1 MPLDTLDI
9 KNRTLAQTGNVPR
22 EELFNILP
30 PLTQTISAAAKA
42 ELTAAIT
49 ATLNLLIGPYR
60 TEPDGRYNP
69 TIGNYG
75 IPGLKESM
83 AADLVF
89 QPAPEPHPT
98 LINGSAPMA
107 YIDMDNVS
115 VDYLEK
121 VQLVINALVTKINAA
136 P

>member
-9 KNRTLAQTGNVPR
+9 QNRTLAQTGNVPR

-42 ELTAAIT
+42 EITAAIT

-60 TEPDGRYNP
+60 NEPDGRYNP

-83 AADLVF
+83 AADITF
-89 QPAPEPHPT
+89 QPAPDPHPT

-107 YIDMDNVS
+107 YIDMDNVN
-115 VDYLEK
+115 VEYLEK
-121 VQLVINALVTKINAA
+121 VQIVIKALVAKINAA

>member
-42 ELTAAIT
+42 EITAAIT

-83 AADLVF
+83 SADIVF

-98 LINGSAPMA
+98 FIHGSAPMA
-107 YIDMDNVS
+107 YIDMDNVD
-115 VDYLEK
+115 VCYLEK
-121 VQLVINALVTKINAA
+121 VQQVINALTAKINAA

>member
-42 ELTAAIT
+42 EITAAIT

-83 AADLVF
+83 AGDLVF
-89 QPAPEPHPT
+89 QPAPAPHPT
-98 LINGSAPMA
+98 FIHGSAPMA
-107 YIDMDNVS
+107 YIDMDNVN

-121 VQLVINALVTKINAA
+121 VQLVINALTAKINAA

>member
-22 EELFNILP
+22 EELFAILP

-42 ELTAAIT
+42 EITAAIT

-83 AADLVF
+83 AADIVF

-98 LINGSAPMA
+98 LIHGSAPMA
-107 YIDMDNVS
+107 YIDMDNVD
-115 VDYLEK
+115 VCYLEK
-121 VQLVINALVTKINAA
+121 VQQVINALTAKINAA